1 MDFIF
6 KASSGSAV
14 ARSLNDVSFL
24 CVVFESRS
32 FWRESSS
39 AGVAGRLEL
48 SLVDPT
54 SIRDDDLTP
63 TVVEGVDASLSL
75 PPLSSASIRL
85 FAALVRI
92 PAPTGFS
99 ASLDLTSDDSS
110 VFLNFLIPIFGFLF
124 INFEVDAHC
133 ECRGDFP

>member
-1 MDFIF
+1 M
-6 KASSGSAV
+6 
-14 ARSLNDVSFL
+14 
-24 CVVFESRS
+24 
-32 FWRESSS
+32 
-39 AGVAGRLEL
+39 AGRLEL
-48 SLVDPT
+48 SLVGAT
-54 SIRDDDLTP
+54 SVLDDDLTP
-63 TVVEGVDASLSL
+63 TVVDGVDASLPLS
-75 PPLSSASIRL
+75 LSSASIRL

-133 ECRGDFP
+133 ECRGGFP